1 MPKRHRTTNPLPNR
15 QPNSIPLAS
24 LPDPPLIANNTH
36 ILRHLPEP
44 NIKIINIIHNK
55 ETT

>member
-1 MPKRHRTTNPLPNR
+1 MPERHCVTNSIPNR
-15 QPNSIPLAS
+15 QPNPIPLTA
-24 LPDPPLIANNTH
+24 LPNPPVIANNAH

-55 ETT
+55 EIT